1 MNDIERDVFFST
13 DSSFRIGVLIAVD
26 YKYLFWTTPDTSL
39 DYEAKLKECHV
50 RSAARIAQGSIE
62 NGGLYVKMGQGLV
75 TADHMVPKEYIDG
88 LRILLDRALRRQR
101 NEVRLNLLCH
111 DFDAMRS
118 LFLSRSVC

>member
-1 MNDIERDVFFST
+1 MICVFST
-13 DSSFRIGVLIAVD
+13 DSSVRIGVAIAAD
-26 YKYLFWTTPDTSL
+26 YKYLFWATPDTSP
-39 DYEAKLKECHV
+39 DYETKLKECHV

-101 NEVRLNLLCH
+101 NEVR
-111 DFDAMRS
+111 RT
-118 LFLSRSVC
+118 